1 MPERLQYSTVNKWF
15 QQVTWST
22 LYFLIFRSYYIQTWL
37 LLHFLILS
45 RLLLVKNN
53 FTLRLFL
60 HRNSIKQSNKLIGG
74 VSYATLKFWP
84 GVNIFLVKIL
94 KLPNLPI
101 NKYFSLGNSCGMPR
115 EYNQKVNNNNKLL
128 AETII

>member
-37 LLHFLILS
+37 PLHFLILS

-101 NKYFSLGNSCGMPR
+101 NKYFSLGNSCGMPG